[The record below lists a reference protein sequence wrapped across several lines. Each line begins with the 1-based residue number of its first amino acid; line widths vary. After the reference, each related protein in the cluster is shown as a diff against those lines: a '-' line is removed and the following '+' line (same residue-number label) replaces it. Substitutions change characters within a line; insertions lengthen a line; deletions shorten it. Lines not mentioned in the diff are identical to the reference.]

1 MSALDQKLAYAELS
15 TSKNNETKETF
26 GSFVIYAV
34 RDALSFKDL
43 PRSERIGFKIFVI
56 ICIIFP
62 WVVKNAFSQAVMI
75 QFLIFCVYG
84 MGWNLIGGY
93 GGQVDLGAAKNVGF
107 SAYTVVLFM
116 IWWDIPFWIAT
127 PIGILIAVVESFVL
141 GYPLFKLRGH
151 YFAIATIAVTLVWQH
166 IFIDWDVVG
175 GAQGI
180 EMPIKD
186 TPNFL
191 YMQFNDPVYY
201 HYFILI
207 IALAAI
213 FYMNWFRK
221 SKLGYQ
227 LRGINASEEI
237 AESIGIN
244 IHWIKVKAYCIS
256 AIFAGIG
263 GAFYAVYYKYID
275 PYSVLNL
282 ELSIMIALM
291 TMMGGA
297 GSMWGPIIG
306 AAILVPLDRF
316 LGAWF
321 GGSGIIGID
330 FLIYSFAVMFMA
342 AYEPRGIWGIIEKYR
357 HKRQG

>member
-1 MSALDQKLAYAELS
+1 MSASDQEFIYDDLYVLKDNQTKREMWPS
-15 TSKNNETKETF
+15 IIETLK
-26 GSFVIYAV
+26 
-34 RDALSFKDL
+34 DALSFGDL
-43 PRSERIGFKIFVI
+43 RRSERIGFKIFLI
-56 ICIIFP
+56 GCIIFP
-62 WVVKNAFSQAVMI
+62 WVIENAFAQAVMI
-75 QFLIFCVYG
+75 QFLIFCIYG

-116 IWWDIPFWIAT
+116 IWWDIPFWVSI
-127 PIGILIAVVESFVL
+127 PIGILIATVESFIL
-141 GYPLFKLRGH
+141 GYPLFKLKGH

-166 IFIDWDVVG
+166 IFIDWDAVG

-180 EMPIKD
+180 EVPVKE

-191 YMQFNDPVYY
+191 YMQFSDPVYY
-201 HYFILI
+201 HYFIFILV
-207 IALAAI
+207 LAAI

-227 LRGINASEEI
+227 LRGINASEEV
-237 AESIGIN
+237 ADSIGVN

-256 AIFAGIG
+256 AVFAGFG
-263 GAFYAVYYKYID
+263 GAFYAVYYQYID

-291 TMMGGA
+291 TMIGGG
-297 GSMWGPIIG
+297 GSMWGPLIG
-306 AAILVPLDRF
+306 AALLVPLDRY

-321 GGSGIIGID
+321 GDSGIIGVD
-330 FLIYSFAVMFMA
+330 FLIYSFTVMVMA
-342 AYEPRGIWGIIEKYR
+342 AYEPRGIWGIIENYR
-357 HKRQG
+357 HKREN